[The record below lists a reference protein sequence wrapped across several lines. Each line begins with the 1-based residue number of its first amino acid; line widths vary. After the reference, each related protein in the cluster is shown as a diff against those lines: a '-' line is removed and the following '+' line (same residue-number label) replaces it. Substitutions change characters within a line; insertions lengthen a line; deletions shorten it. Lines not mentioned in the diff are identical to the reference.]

1 VAAANGIFEFRRSRA
16 RWLVTVCGQQWD
28 SGWRKRFQRVTGRNA
43 PSEKDGGGGGEVQK
57 DCIMFALR
65 RGG

>member
-1 VAAANGIFEFRRSRA
+1 VAAANGIFEFRRTYSVMA
-16 RWLVTVCGQQWD
+16 GNGVWATV
-28 SGWRKRFQRVTGRNA
+28 GWRKRFQRVIGRNA
-43 PSEKDGGGGGEVQK
+43 PLQAKDGGGGGGEVQK

>member
-1 VAAANGIFEFRRSRA
+1 MAGNGAWATGGWRSR
-16 RWLVTVCGQQWD
+16 R
-28 SGWRKRFQRVTGRNA
+28 RRFQRVIGRNA
-43 PSEKDGGGGGEVQK
+43 PLAKDGSGGGEVQK

>member
-1 VAAANGIFEFRRSRA
+1 VAAANGIFRRRYSA
-16 RWLVTVCGQQWD
+16 MAGNGVWATN
-28 SGWRKRFQRVTGRNA
+28 GWRKRFQRVIGRNA
-43 PSEKDGGGGGEVQK
+43 PLAKDGGGGGGEVQK

>member
-1 VAAANGIFEFRRSRA
+1 MAGNGAWATEEWRR
-16 RWLVTVCGQQWD
+16 
-28 SGWRKRFQRVTGRNA
+28 KFQRVIGRNA
-43 PSEKDGGGGGEVQK
+43 PLAKDVGGGGEVQK

>member
-1 VAAANGIFEFRRSRA
+1 VAAANGIFEFRRRYSA
-16 RWLVTVCGQQWD
+16 MAGNGVWATV
-28 SGWRKRFQRVTGRNA
+28 GWRKGFQRVIGRNGPLA
-43 PSEKDGGGGGEVQK
+43 KDGGGGGEVQK